1 MTNNKGD
8 VYGRRIVT
16 NSSSKLKSTSGELI
30 DVKGVAHVFI
40 KSCRF
45 SDKLTHFVVVI
56 CLRALV
62 LGTPARTILLV
73 KVVLLLKVFAVCVLM
88 DLTVRYVT
96 KVILVFNVRSQPS
109 QFVKILIRC

>member
-8 VYGRRIVT
+8 VYGRRTVT

-30 DVKGVAHVFI
+30 DVKGVADVFI

-56 CLRALV
+56 CLIPEHL
-62 LGTPARTILLV
+62 
-73 KVVLLLKVFAVCVLM
+73 C
-88 DLTVRYVT
+88 
-96 KVILVFNVRSQPS
+96 
-109 QFVKILIRC
+109 

>member
-1 MTNNKGD
+1 MTNYKGD

-16 NSSSKLKSTSGELI
+16 NSSPKLKYTSGELI

-56 CLRALV
+56 CLIPERL
-62 LGTPARTILLV
+62 
-73 KVVLLLKVFAVCVLM
+73 C
-88 DLTVRYVT
+88 
-96 KVILVFNVRSQPS
+96 
-109 QFVKILIRC
+109 